1 MLRDG
6 KHYELPEKL
15 REPAMGTGL
24 SRGSYVEYDAK
35 GTMRCLGDGT
45 EIPVHF
51 RCSQHLDGTIAVSA
65 EIEGKDHSRYF
76 LTVQKSFQESL
87 RVELVGETEDGKTI
101 TIDEARITSCS
112 SHFAAEFTLSDIRL
126 LALQF
131 DVKGRTTMSEG
142 ATLTLRFGITN
153 FKLFRA
159 SVQTRFGNLIF
170 ANHPQYEEILRGI
183 ETYKETS
190 LTCFA
195 MLTLDPN
202 IRYETAEG
210 YLNAVK
216 DDMTRIL
223 TLSSFAQGSFQ
234 DWMFCEIFE
243 ETDGQRE
250 MVYAHHRLPRIKPT
264 GFHEIIYLPA
274 IAEYLSKT
282 YPSYGD
288 DLDEERGFNY
298 ALEWYLESLSAEV
311 IESRFLL
318 AFISLELLVDRF
330 ETANNRELVLDKRD
344 FEQFFERL
352 QKKAKEILEEMGVEP
367 DKRGAIYSGLRGA
380 NRYSTESSLQ
390 LMLTHYKIGHKDVVS
405 NLNEIISIRDE
416 IVHRG
421 VAKLDGKTLID
432 KYVRLMCL
440 IQRILLSFLDYD
452 GSIMDWSNGYKVIG
466 FARDPLVEFPAE

>member
-1 MLRDG
+1 
-6 KHYELPEKL
+6 
-15 REPAMGTGL
+15 MGTGL

-35 GTMRCLGDGT
+35 GTMRCLDDGT
-45 EIPVHF
+45 EIPVRF

-65 EIEGKDHSRYF
+65 EIEGKDHSQYF
-76 LTVQKSFQESL
+76 LVLQRLFQEFL
-87 RVELVGETEDGKTI
+87 PVELVGKTEDGETI
-101 TIDEARITSCS
+101 IIGEARIASYS
-112 SHFAAEFTLSDIRL
+112 SHLAAEITLSDIRL
-126 LALQF
+126 HALQF

-153 FKLFRA
+153 FRLFRA

-170 ANHPQYEEILRGI
+170 ANHPQHEEILRGI
-183 ETYKETS
+183 ENYKETS

-195 MLTLDPN
+195 MLTLDPS

-216 DDMTRIL
+216 DDMARIL

-234 DWMFCEIFE
+234 DWMFCEVFE
-243 ETDGQRE
+243 ETDGQCE
-250 MVYAHHRLPRIKPT
+250 MVYAHHRLPRMKPT
-264 GFHEIIYLPA
+264 GLNEVIYSYA

-288 DLDEERGFNY
+288 DLDEARGFNY
-298 ALEWYLESLSAEV
+298 ALGWYLESLSAEV

-330 ETANNRELVLDKRD
+330 ETANNREFVLDKRD
-344 FEQFFERL
+344 FKQFLKRL
-352 QKKAKEILEEMGVEP
+352 QKKAKEILEEMGVEC
-367 DKRGAIYSGLRGA
+367 DRRGAIHSGLIGV
-380 NRYSTESSLQ
+380 NRYSTESSLKS
-390 LMLTHYKIGHKDVVS
+390 MLAHYRIGHKDVIS
-405 NLNEIISIRDE
+405 NLNEIISIRNE

-421 VAKLDGKTLID
+421 VAKLDGKTLLD

-440 IQRILLSFLDYD
+440 IQRTLLSFLDYD
-452 GSIMDWSNGYKVIG
+452 GSIVDWSNGYKVIS
-466 FARDPLVEFPAE
+466 FARDPLAEFPVE